1 MSKHNLTDFPTKGE
15 DKKISL
21 RNSNYPVFDKRF
33 AEGLKENDP
42 KIWKAGGNIE
52 GNRSFRLLM
61 RALDGD
67 DSPEVLKKIK
77 EREAW
82 AARHFEDGSQFKSG
96 DKKAR
101 PSNIAGVVAQIKW
114 LVIGNLGEQKMKDV
128 ILEAIKYLELKES
141 GSASQAQQ
149 DREMETRQETIEYK
163 VIIKEGENKYGEG
176 NKFYL
181 DGELSP
187 RLIMLEG
194 NTYKFDL
201 SDASNKTHALRFST
215 TEDGTHGEGNA
226 YTKGVSVEGKAGEDG
241 ASISIEI
248 MEDTPDLYY
257 YCVNHKG
264 MGNKIQVREVDEERQ
279 ISAKTEKALQNKV
292 DEHNK
297 EVNNAA
303 SKRTTLGTLKK
314 VYDRGIGAY
323 NTNPASVRP
332 NVSNPSTWAMARVNS
347 FLFVLRNGRFQGGK
361 HDTDLLPESHPL
373 SSKEEKSMVDK
384 EDRHILNISEAD
396 NKVVIEFAKQNED
409 KEEEGEEVEAT
420 DESRPYHY
428 DEDED
433 EKDRKVVDLNVKYRT
448 IDLSR
453 SDYVDEEKRLV
464 RVGVSSTEPVERSFG
479 MEILGHSP
487 DEINMEFMQSG
498 RSPLLLDHD
507 MTKQI
512 GVVEEFK
519 LDQAAQRTVAVV
531 RFGRSK
537 LAEEVFRDVLDG
549 IRMNISVGYRVDKL
563 TRVKEKDEN
572 YYRAS
577 WTPLEVS
584 SVSVPADQSRLVGV
598 GRSKDKKVKTKVQ
611 IMSNEKQEINLDEVR
626 LESAEAAKKE
636 FARNSKEI
644 LDLAVKHNKRDLAHK
659 AISEGK
665 SVEEFRGILLDN
677 ISNDTPLETPKDIGL
692 TEKETK
698 RFSIMRAINAMAN
711 PTDRKAQENARF
723 EFEASEAA
731 QRSYGQTAQGIML
744 PDEVLRNWNQR
755 DLSAGSDGDLIGQ
768 DYRAG
773 DFIDVLRNN
782 SAVMPLATMLNGLS
796 GDVKIPKKTAAAS
809 AAFISS
815 EGGAAGESELTV
827 GNVSM
832 SPKSLGAFTD
842 ITRQLMI
849 QSSIDVENLVR
860 NDLAQSM
867 AIAID
872 DAALEGSGSSGNPTG
887 ITNTSG
893 INTVS
898 LSSAAAPTFAE
909 MVSMETAVRVDNA
922 LLGDLCYIVHPSN
935 YGTLKTTEK
944 ASGTAQFV
952 AANDEINGYKAVVS
966 PQLTANNYVFGNFND
981 LLVGMF
987 GGLDIVVDPFTG
999 SSSGNV
1005 RIVALQSVDV
1015 AVRHAVSFC
1024 AAS

>member
-1 MSKHNLTDFPTKGE
+1 MMATDFPTKDD
-15 DKKISL
+15 DKKVSL
-21 RNSNYPVFDKRF
+21 RNSNYPQFDYDF
-33 AEGLKENDP
+33 IAGVKENDND
-42 KIWKAGGNIE
+42 IYKAGGNIR
-52 GNRSFRLLM
+52 GNEAFNLWTKA
-61 RALDGD
+61 RAGEETDG
-67 DSPEVLKKIK
+67 VIKWIK

-96 DKKAR
+96 DKAGR
-101 PSNIAGVVAQIKW
+101 PSNIAGVIAQMKW
-114 LVIGNLGEQKMKDV
+114 GVIGTLGEQKMKDV
-128 ILEAIKYLELKES
+128 VLEAIKYREEKES

-149 DREMETRQETIEYK
+149 DRQ
-163 VIIKEGENKYGEG
+163 V
-176 NKFYL
+176 
-181 DGELSP
+181 
-187 RLIMLEG
+187 
-194 NTYKFDL
+194 
-201 SDASNKTHALRFST
+201 SDAVEKGLKEKVEKHN
-215 TEDGTHGEGNA
+215 EEVGN
-226 YTKGVSVEGKAGEDG
+226 V
-241 ASISIEI
+241 
-248 MEDTPDLYY
+248 
-257 YCVNHKG
+257 
-264 MGNKIQVREVDEERQ
+264 
-279 ISAKTEKALQNKV
+279 
-292 DEHNK
+292 
-297 EVNNAA
+297 A
-303 SKRTTLGTLKK
+303 SKRTTYRTLLA
-314 VYDRGIGAY
+314 VFERGIGAY
-323 NTNPASVRP
+323 KTNPASVRP
-332 NVSNPSTWAMARVNS
+332 NVSSPEQWAYARVNS
-347 FLFVLRNGRFQGGK
+347 FLFALRNGRFQGGK

-373 SSKEEKSMVDK
+373 SSKEEKSMEDK
-384 EDRHILNISEAD
+384 QDRHILNVSETD
-396 NKVVIEFAKQNED
+396 DKVVVEFAKHHED
-409 KEEEGEEVEAT
+409 EEEGEEMEMTEEA
-420 DESRPYHY
+420 RPYH
-428 DEDED
+428 DEEDED
-433 EKDRKVVDLNVKYRT
+433 KERKVVDLKVNYRT

-453 SDYVDEEKRLV
+453 SEFVDEENRRV
-464 RVGVSSTEPVERSFG
+464 RIGVSSEEPVERSFG
-479 MEILGHSP
+479 MEVLGHSP
-487 DEINMEFMQSG
+487 EDINMEFMESG
-498 RSPLLLDHD
+498 RAPLLLDHD

-512 GVVEEFK
+512 GVIEEFK
-519 LDQAAQRTVAVV
+519 LDQTANRTIAVV
-531 RFGRSK
+531 RFGRSA

-563 TRVKEKDEN
+563 TRMKDKDED

-598 GRSKDKKVKTKVQ
+598 GRSKEIAEKAKVQ

-626 LESAEAAKKE
+626 SESAEAAKKE

-644 LDLAVKHNKRDLAHK
+644 LDLAVKHNKRDLAHQ

-698 RFSIMRAINAMAN
+698 RFSLLRAINAMAN
-711 PTDRKAQENARF
+711 PTDRRAQEAAKF

-796 GDVKIPKKTAAAS
+796 GDVKIPRKTAAAS

-860 NDLAQSM
+860 NDLAASM

-898 LSSAAAPTFAE
+898 LSSAAAPTFSE
-909 MVSMETAVRVDNA
+909 MVQMETAIRVDNA
-922 LLGDLCYIVHPSN
+922 LLGDLAYIVHPTN

-944 ASGTAQFV
+944 ASNTAQFV
-952 AANDEINGYKAVVS
+952 AVNDEINGYRAVVS

-981 LLVGMF
+981 LLIGMF
-987 GGLDIVVDPFTG
+987 GGLDIVVDPYTS
-999 SSSGNV
+999 SSSGTV

>member
-21 RNSNYPVFDKRF
+21 RNSNYPQFDYDF
-33 AEGLKENDP
+33 IAGVKENDND
-42 KIWKAGGNIE
+42 IYKAGGNIR
-52 GNRSFRLLM
+52 GNEAFNLWTKA
-61 RALDGD
+61 RAGEETDGVLDW
-67 DSPEVLKKIK
+67 IK

-82 AARHFEDGSQFKSG
+82 AARHFEDGAQFKSG
-96 DKKAR
+96 DKAAR
-101 PSNIAGVVAQIKW
+101 PSNIGGVIAQGKW
-114 LVIGNLGEQKMKDV
+114 GVIGTLGEQGMKDV
-128 ILEAIKYLELKES
+128 ILEAIKYREQKES

-149 DREMETRQETIEYK
+149 D
-163 VIIKEGENKYGEG
+163 
-176 NKFYL
+176 
-181 DGELSP
+181 
-187 RLIMLEG
+187 
-194 NTYKFDL
+194 
-201 SDASNKTHALRFST
+201 
-215 TEDGTHGEGNA
+215 
-226 YTKGVSVEGKAGEDG
+226 
-241 ASISIEI
+241 
-248 MEDTPDLYY
+248 
-257 YCVNHKG
+257 
-264 MGNKIQVREVDEERQ
+264 RQ

-373 SSKEEKSMVDK
+373 SSKEEKSMEDK
-384 EDRHILNISEAD
+384 QDRHILNVSETD
-396 NKVVIEFAKQNED
+396 DKVVVEFAKHHED
-409 KEEEGEEVEAT
+409 EEEGEEMEMT
-420 DESRPYHY
+420 EESRPYH
-428 DEDED
+428 DEDEE
-433 EKDRKVVDLNVKYRT
+433 EKDRKVVNLKVNYRT
-448 IDLSR
+448 VDLTKAHHI
-453 SDYVDEEKRLV
+453 DEEKRLV

-479 MEILGHSP
+479 MEVLGHSP
-487 DEINMEFMQSG
+487 EDINMEFMESG
-498 RSPLLLDHD
+498 RAPLLLDHD

-512 GVVEEFK
+512 GVIEEFK
-519 LDQAAQRTVAVV
+519 LDQTANRTIAVV
-531 RFGRSK
+531 RFGRSA

-563 TRVKEKDEN
+563 TRMKDKDED

-598 GRSKDKKVKTKVQ
+598 GRSKQIAEKAKVQ

-626 LESAEAAKKE
+626 SESAEAAKKE

-644 LDLAVKHNKRDLAHK
+644 LDLAVKHNKRDLAHQ

-698 RFSIMRAINAMAN
+698 RFSLLRAINAMAN
-711 PTDRKAQENARF
+711 PTDRRAQEAAKF

-796 GDVKIPKKTAAAS
+796 GDVKIPRKTAAAS

-860 NDLAQSM
+860 NDLAASM

-922 LLGDLCYIVHPSN
+922 LLGDLAYIVHPTN

-944 ASGTAQFV
+944 ASNTAQFV
-952 AANDEINGYKAVVS
+952 AVNDEINGYRAVVS

-981 LLVGMF
+981 LLIGMF
-987 GGLDIVVDPFTG
+987 GGLDIVVDPYTS
-999 SSSGNV
+999 SSSGTV